1 MESIFPKAMLEKK
14 TSSLTIESIIEK
26 LFYFQIEVQM
36 LHWKTKNYAEHK
48 ATGNLY
54 EYIVEFKDDV
64 VEKIMGYTGTTPIT
78 IAVFSYKEE
87 NFLTI
92 LSRIQDFSN
101 QLKMY
106 GEKNG
111 YHDVCNKADELSGMV
126 AKTKYLSTL
135 S

>member
-1 MESIFPKAMLEKK
+1 MDSIFPKTMLEKK
-14 TSSLTIESIIEK
+14 TPSLTMEAMIER
-26 LFYFQIEVQM
+26 LLYFQIEVQM
-36 LHWKTKNYAEHK
+36 IHWKTKNYAEHK
-48 ATGNLY
+48 ATGSLY
-54 EYIVEFKDDV
+54 EYIIDFKDDL
-64 VEKIMGYTGTTPIT
+64 VEKIMGYTGATPTT

-87 NFLTI
+87 NLPTI

-111 YHDVCNKADELSGMV
+111 YHDVCNKADELSGMI